1 MISQVSNFFQ
11 EDFLTV
17 LQWMLKS
24 NGLAIATTQ
33 LADGLQRLPFLA
45 VCAIIIH

>member
-24 NGLAIATTQ
+24 NGLATAT
-33 LADGLQRLPFLA
+33 DGLQRLPFLA